1 MFNRIR
7 RVNLFL
13 TSISLKESIQLILF
27 SLYYLFFIRVNFFSK
42 RKENFSRKFSIN
54 FKNKYKSLAAITV
67 PSARVGLL
75 SILSAMNI
83 GKGDEV
89 LITGYSC
96 SAVAE
101 SLLFLGI
108 KPVYVDIDLKNYG
121 IDALEA
127 KKLITS
133 NTKAIIVQHTFG
145 IPANMNRIKSLASEY
160 DLKVVEDCALAL
172 GSKDGDHYLGTF
184 GDASIF
190 SFEISKTISVGWGGL
205 ILINNDK
212 KLEVQ
217 INDFVNEF
225 RYLSRLKSFKC
236 LFQAGISSI
245 LYNHNLYKFGGLII
259 SFFIKIGFFKKS
271 EIVFNKNKMPDDYLS
286 HLPEIQWL
294 VLDKLFNRLD
304 DINDFQKSVS
314 IKYYEL
320 LKEVG
325 CNMNRNLIGNYA
337 LIRFPILVK
346 EKDRILKFFESNGV
360 ELGSWFSHPVT
371 VNKDNLSNYDYVSG
385 SCKKAEFASKHIIN
399 LPTHNRLNHKDL
411 KKICNLLKNYF
422 TSYPEEIDFVNN
434 NQ

>member
-27 SLYYLFFIRVNFFSK
+27 YLYYLFFIRVNFFSK

-67 PSARVGLL
+67 PSAVGLL

-121 IDALEA
+121 IDFLEA
-127 KKLITS
+127 KINYFK
-133 NTKAIIVQHTFG
+133 TKAIIVQHTFG
-145 IPANMNRIKSLASEY
+145 IPADIDKINLATEY
-160 DLKVVEDCALAL
+160 DLKVIEDCALAL
-172 GSKDGDHYLGTF
+172 GSKDGDYYLGTL

-212 KLEVQ
+212 KLEAQ
-217 INDFVNEF
+217 INDFVNELDISQDSNHLNVSF
-225 RYLSRLKSFKC
+225 RLEFHPFY
-236 LFQAGISSI
+236 II
-245 LYNHNLYKFGGLII
+245 ITYTNLRMTI
-259 SFFIKIGFFKKS
+259 SF
-271 EIVFNKNKMPDDYLS
+271 L
-286 HLPEIQWL
+286 
-294 VLDKLFNRLD
+294 
-304 DINDFQKSVS
+304 
-314 IKYYEL
+314 
-320 LKEVG
+320 
-325 CNMNRNLIGNYA
+325 
-337 LIRFPILVK
+337 
-346 EKDRILKFFESNGV
+346 
-360 ELGSWFSHPVT
+360 
-371 VNKDNLSNYDYVSG
+371 
-385 SCKKAEFASKHIIN
+385 
-399 LPTHNRLNHKDL
+399 
-411 KKICNLLKNYF
+411 
-422 TSYPEEIDFVNN
+422 
-434 NQ
+434 